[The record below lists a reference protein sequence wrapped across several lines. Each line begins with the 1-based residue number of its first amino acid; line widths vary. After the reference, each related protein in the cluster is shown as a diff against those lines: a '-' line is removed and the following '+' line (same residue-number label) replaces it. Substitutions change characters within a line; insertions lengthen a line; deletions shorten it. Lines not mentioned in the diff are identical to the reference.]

1 MIRSAAALYRGA
13 QNNSNFG
20 VISFEN
26 RVDYVENSTN
36 NEEFPPRV
44 SHCPPAVQEGRER
57 RCSRTLNLEM
67 RWKTTA
73 SDS

>member
-36 NEEFPPRV
+36 NEEFPLLSAR
-44 SHCPPAVQEGRER
+44 SSRGTREDVQE
-57 RCSRTLNLEM
+57 L
-67 RWKTTA
+67 
-73 SDS
+73 